1 MFSFDLNT
9 LLICLVNLNSFPQQ
23 TLALF
28 LPEPS
33 RGPEGPS
40 SVELNST
47 TNNITWIGLP
57 KEVANGII
65 TTYQVKVVSK
75 ENCIVDQSAVY
86 VTFNTTVL
94 LTGLS
99 LCEKYEVSVRGYT
112 VAGPGP
118 YSKPIVVEKLCK

>member
-1 MFSFDLNT
+1 M
-9 LLICLVNLNSFPQQ
+9 
-23 TLALF
+23 
-28 LPEPS
+28 PEPS
-33 RGPEGPS
+33 RGPEGLS

-47 TNNITWIGLP
+47 TNNITWVGLP
-57 KEVANGII
+57 KEVANGFI

-86 VTFNTTVL
+86 LTSNTTATSVL
-94 LTGLS
+94 LTRLS
-99 LCEKYEVSVRGYT
+99 QCGNYEVSVRAYT

>member
-1 MFSFDLNT
+1 MFSKSEYF
-9 LLICLVNLNSFPQQ
+9 SPKQ
-23 TLALF
+23 TLALLF
-28 LPEPS
+28 LPEPR
-33 RGPEGPS
+33 RGPEGIS

-57 KEVANGII
+57 KEVANGFI

-86 VTFNTTVL
+86 VTFNTTSTSVL
-94 LTGLS
+94 LTRLS
-99 LCEKYEVSVRGYT
+99 LCENYEVSVRAYT

-118 YSKPIVVEKLCK
+118 YSKPIVLEKLCK

>member
-1 MFSFDLNT
+1 M
-9 LLICLVNLNSFPQQ
+9 LLCDKLSS
-23 TLALF
+23 LF

-33 RGPEGPS
+33 RGPESLS
-40 SVELNST
+40 SVEINST
-47 TNNITWIGLP
+47 SNNITWIGIP

-75 ENCIVDQSAVY
+75 ENCIVDQSEVY
-86 VTFNTTVL
+86 MTVNITATTVL

-99 LCEKYEVSVRGYT
+99 LCGKYELSVRGYT

-118 YSKPIVVEKLCK
+118 YSKPIVVEQLCK

>member
-1 MFSFDLNT
+1 MTNCVLF
-9 LLICLVNLNSFPQQ
+9 
-23 TLALF
+23 F

-33 RGPEGPS
+33 RGPEGLS

-65 TTYQVKVVSK
+65 TTYQVKVFSK
-75 ENCIVDQSAVY
+75 ENCTVDQSAVY
-86 VTFNTTVL
+86 VTFNTTATTVL

-99 LCEKYEVSVRGYT
+99 LCEKYEVSVRGFT
-112 VAGPGP
+112 LVGPGP